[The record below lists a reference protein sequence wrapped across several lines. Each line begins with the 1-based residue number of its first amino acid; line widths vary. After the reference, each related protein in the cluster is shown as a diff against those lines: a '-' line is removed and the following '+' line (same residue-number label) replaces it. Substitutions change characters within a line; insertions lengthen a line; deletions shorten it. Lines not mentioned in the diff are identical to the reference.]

1 MNRAHGQNERK
12 GSGFVM
18 EIDIGNPVVL
28 FHRDPRAQVAVDAY
42 LAAAELPKND
52 TLRSLHVLI

>member
-1 MNRAHGQNERK
+1 
-12 GSGFVM
+12 M